1 MSYSKSE
8 VLARTSAYFE
18 GDELAPDVFM
28 KYALRDQDDNI
39 LEADPDQMH
48 HRLAREFARI
58 EAKYPNPMSEDEIYE
73 FLRDFKEIV
82 PQGSPMSGIGNPY
95 QLQSLSNCFVIDQPH
110 DSYAGILFSDQE
122 QVQIMKRRG
131 GVGMDVSRIRPK
143 GQTTS
148 NAARTTDG
156 IGVFMER
163 FSNSTREVAQGGRRG
178 ALMLTIDCRHPEIET
193 FIDIKRD
200 LKKVTGANIS
210 IRFTDEFMQAVER
223 GGDFTLRWPVE
234 KSPEE
239 AEITKVIDAK
249 HVWDKFVDAAWSSA
263 EPGALFW
270 DTVVNEGIVDCYRDV
285 GYKTISTNP
294 CVTGDTE
301 IMVADGRG
309 FVAIKK
315 LADEGNDVPVFACD
329 ESGKLVIKTMRNPRV
344 TGKNIQIY
352 RVTVEGGHSFRATGN
367 HKMIMRDG
375 SEREVKDL
383 VTGDSLWI
391 SHHVNGKF
399 NEALPG
405 LRASVSQDYSWIR
418 SGGNRTWK
426 SAHRIMWEH
435 FNGKKIGK
443 DEVIHHADFNSL
455 NNHLS
460 NLVLM
465 SKKDHDRYHADLI
478 KGENNPIF
486 KIKADPARF
495 AEYSEK
501 MSKSV
506 GGMNNPR
513 AYEASNDSII
523 DAIAKLTISINRRVT
538 LSDWTVFAK
547 ENNFPIFLNDFRL
560 DGKSFSEVCYEIAI
574 SCGIDS
580 DICDMNPRTARLAL
594 RAESNGY
601 RWQLTNGELHVEK
614 TCEWCKDKFWSEY
627 DRREVSFC
635 GHSCSNMYANRRAG
649 KNLRRSATLK
659 SMHSSRGEKKRQAQ
673 LDVFTSLR
681 SSLGRTP
688 LAKEWEVACKQSGC
702 SSRIGTQN
710 GFASWRD
717 LKSSAESFNHRVI
730 AVEIA
735 GNEDVYNGTV
745 DDVHTFCFRVG
756 SEEIERF
763 RNKADLIL
771 ASRQCGEIPLSPY
784 DSCRL
789 MVVNLTSFVNDPF
802 TDKAAFDFDR
812 FGKAVYA
819 AQRLMDDLVDLE
831 VECVDRVLAKI
842 DKDPEPDSVKMIE
855 KSLWHKIR
863 AAGLNG
869 RRTGLGVTG
878 LGDALAGL
886 NHRYGSDQ
894 SIHMTESIYG
904 QLAMWSHRS
913 SLVMAAERGAFPV
926 WDYEKEKDHKYLK
939 KIMHATNDLQDGSL
953 DMWKKSGRRNIAL
966 TTTAPV
972 GSVSCLTR
980 TTSGIEP
987 AFLLSY
993 KRRRKITQGDL
1004 TSRVD
1009 FVDPMGD
1016 KWQEYT
1022 VYHHWFKKWMD
1033 VTGKTD
1039 PKESPYWG
1047 GTANDID
1054 WSKSVEIQAAAQKW
1068 IDHSISKTCNLP
1080 NSATRETVH
1089 EVYMKA
1095 WKTGCKGFTVYRD
1108 GCRTGVLV
1116 QTDEPKKETKKSDD
1130 GRTIPK
1136 RPKSL
1141 PCDIHRVT
1149 VRNGDTP
1156 ESWLVLVGLNDGK
1169 PYEIFCGIPTNIEIP
1184 KKYKSGTLTKNGKK
1198 EGVATYNLQV
1208 PVGDDDNLIFKDVVM
1223 LFDNPTQGA
1232 FSRTISLA
1240 LRHDVPLHYVVE
1252 QIQKDKSSDMLSF
1265 SKVIARVL
1273 KGYMKDGT
1281 KSSEKGCPSCGSIEL
1296 IYQEG
1301 CLSCPSCSYSKC
1313 S

>member
-1 MSYSKSE
+1 MSLNESVVDYFGGDD
-8 VLARTSAYFE
+8 LAA
-18 GDELAPDVFM
+18 DVFN
-28 KYALRDQDDNI
+28 KYALRDVNGNRI
-39 LEADPDQMH
+39 ENLPTETFR
-48 HRLAREFARI
+48 RLAKEFARI
-58 EAKYPNPMSEDEIYE
+58 EAKYPNPMSEDSIFE
-73 FLRDFKEIV
+73 LLDGFKKVV
-82 PQGSPMSGIGNPY
+82 PQGSPLSGIGNPH

-110 DSYAGILFSDQE
+110 DSYGGILFADQE

-131 GVGMDVSRIRPK
+131 GVGMDVSKIRPK
-143 GQTTS
+143 GQPTT

-210 IRFTDEFMQAVER
+210 IRFTDEFMQAVEHNQS
-223 GGDFTLRWPVE
+223 FCLRWPVE
-234 KSPEE
+234 AHPED
-239 AEITKVIDAK
+239 AEIVKMVDAK
-249 HVWDKFVDAAWSSA
+249 QVWDKFVDAAWAAA

-270 DTVVNEGIVDCYRDV
+270 DTVVNQGVVDCYRDV

-301 IMVADGRG
+301 VMVADGRG
-309 FVAIKK
+309 FVAIKT

-329 ESGKLVIKTMRNPRV
+329 EGGKLVIKTMRNPRV
-344 TGKNIQIY
+344 TGKNAQIY

-383 VTGDSLWI
+383 IAGDSLWI

-399 NEALPG
+399 NEAMPG
-405 LRASVSQDYSWIR
+405 LRASTSQDYSWIR

-455 NNHLS
+455 NNHPS

-465 SKKDHDRYHADLI
+465 SKEDHDRFHADLI

-486 KIKADPARF
+486 KIKADPVRF

-513 AYEASNDSII
+513 AYEVSNDSII
-523 DAIAKLTISINRRVT
+523 DAIAKLTININRRVT
-538 LSDWTVFAK
+538 RSDWTDFAK

-574 SCGIDS
+574 FCGINS
-580 DICDMNPRTARLAL
+580 DICDMDPRVARRAL
-594 RAESNGY
+594 HAESEGY
-601 RWQLTNGELHVEK
+601 RWQVASGDLHVEK
-614 TCEWCKDKFWSEY
+614 TCEWCKTPFWSEY
-627 DRREVSFC
+627 DKREVSFC
-635 GHSCSNMYANRRAG
+635 GHSCANKYANRRAG
-649 KNLRRSATLK
+649 KNQRRSSTLRA
-659 SMHSSRGEKKRQAQ
+659 MHASNGEKKRQEQ
-673 LDVFTSLR
+673 LEVFTSLR
-681 SSLGRTP
+681 STLGRVP
-688 LAKEWEVACKQSGC
+688 LAQEWETACKKSGC
-702 SSRIGTQN
+702 SSRTGTQH
-710 GFASWRD
+710 GFASWSE
-717 LKSSAESFNHRVI
+717 LKTAAESFNHRVVS
-730 AVEIA
+730 VELA

-789 MVVNLTSFVNDPF
+789 MVVNLTSFVLNPF
-802 TDKAAFDFDR
+802 TSNAKFDYDSFISVV
-812 FGKAVYA
+812 GK

-831 VECVDRVLAKI
+831 VECVDRILEKI
-842 DKDPEPDSVKMIE
+842 ENDPQPASVKQIE
-855 KSLWHKIR
+855 RDLWNKIR
-863 AAGLNG
+863 NAGLNG
-869 RRTGLGVTG
+869 RRTGLGITG
-878 LGDALAGL
+878 LGDTLAGL
-886 NHRYGSDQ
+886 NIRYGSQ
-894 SIHMTESIYG
+894 LSIEMTEAIY
-904 QLAMWSHRS
+904 QHLAMGAHRS
-913 SLVMAAERGAFPV
+913 SCQLAAERGAFPV
-926 WDYEKEKDHKYLK
+926 FDYSKEKDHPYLARVMSACGTET
-939 KIMHATNDLQDGSL
+939 IN
-953 DMWKKSGRRNIAL
+953 MWQTTGRRNIAL

-972 GSVSCLTR
+972 GSISCLTQ

-993 KRRRKITQGDL
+993 KRRRKITQGD
-1004 TSRVD
+1004 TKSVAD
-1009 FVDPMGD
+1009 YVDPMGD

-1033 VTGKTD
+1033 VTGKSD

-1054 WSKSVEIQAAAQKW
+1054 WEKSVEIQAAAQKW

-1080 NSATRETVH
+1080 NAATKETVNN
-1089 EVYMKA
+1089 VYVKA
-1095 WKTGCKGFTVYRD
+1095 WKMGCKGFTVYRD

-1116 QTDEPKKETKKSDD
+1116 STEEKKEEKPKAADTH
-1130 GRTIPK
+1130 PK
-1136 RPKSL
+1136 RPKEL
-1141 PCDIHRVT
+1141 PCDIHRVN
-1149 VRNGDTP
+1149 VKD
-1156 ESWLVLVGLNDGK
+1156 ESGKAQSWMVLVGLKDGA
-1169 PYEIFCGIPTNIEIP
+1169 PYEVFSGLANHIVVP
-1184 KKYKSGTLTKNGKK
+1184 KKTKSGTMVKNGKVN
-1198 EGVATYNLQV
+1198 GLSTYNLRV
-1208 PVGDDDNLIFKDVVM
+1208 PVGADDEILFKDVAN
-1223 LFDNPTQGA
+1223 LFANPTQGA

-1240 LRHDVPLHYVVE
+1240 LRHGVPVNFVVD
-1252 QIQKDKSSDMLSF
+1252 QLQKDKDSDMF
-1265 SKVIARVL
+1265 TYARCIARVL
-1273 KGYMKDGT
+1273 KSYIPDGT
-1281 KSSEKGCPSCGSIEL
+1281 KSTTEKKCKECGSDQVFYMEGCLTCSSCGS
-1296 IYQEG
+1296 
-1301 CLSCPSCSYSKC
+1301 SKC